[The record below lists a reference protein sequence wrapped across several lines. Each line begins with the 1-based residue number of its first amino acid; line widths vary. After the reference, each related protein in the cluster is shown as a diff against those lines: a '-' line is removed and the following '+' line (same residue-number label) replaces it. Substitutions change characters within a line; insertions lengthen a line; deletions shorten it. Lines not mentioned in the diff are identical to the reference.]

1 MTNGGGI
8 NNLMS
13 NIWKIYMLAVIS
25 FLVGTSQFVI
35 VGVLDKVAASVGV
48 SVATAGQLITV
59 FALAN
64 AVGTPLVIGATTK
77 MNQSRQMLLALFV
90 VLIGVVEMFV
100 MPGFNGL
107 LLSRAILG
115 VGTGVF
121 IVSAYAVTAKLA
133 SPGQQGKAMSN
144 ISMGFSASLV
154 FGVPIGRII
163 TTMYDWQAI
172 FWGIGVLSLTG
183 CFAVRR
189 FLPAVEGN
197 APVPF
202 SRQLSLL
209 KRPNIAAT
217 LAVTFFVFIGYSVIN
232 TYITPFLTSVKTMNE
247 QEISSILFALGIAS
261 LIGSKLGG
269 VLADRIGITRTLIG
283 SMIVQTL
290 LLTAVTIGFQSATM
304 TIVLILIWATAAWV
318 FGLTQS
324 FNIVSL
330 APEASS
336 VMLSLNSSFVQLG
349 FAAGA
354 VIGGLAV
361 SASSVATVSAVGA
374 LATGVAVCVAIFS
387 LGCLRLR
394 CQACGE

>member
-1 MTNGGGI
+1 
-8 NNLMS
+8 
-13 NIWKIYMLAVIS
+13 MLAAIS

-35 VGVLDKVAASVGV
+35 VGVLDKVSASVGV

-90 VLIGVVEMFV
+90 VLVGVVGMFV

-121 IVSAYAVTAKLA
+121 IVSAYAITAKLA
-133 SPGQQGKAMSN
+133 SPRQQGEAMSN

-154 FGVPIGRII
+154 FGVPIGRIV
-163 TTMYDWQAI
+163 TTMYDWQTI
-172 FWGIGVLSLTG
+172 FWVIGGLSVVG
-183 CFAVRR
+183 CVAVRR
-189 FLPAVEGN
+189 FLPAVAGN
-197 APVPF
+197 APVPV
-202 SRQLSLL
+202 SKQLSLL
-209 KRPNIAAT
+209 KNPNIATA
-217 LAVTFFVFIGYSVIN
+217 LVVTFFVFIGYSVVN
-232 TYITPFLTSVKTMNE
+232 TYITPFLTSIKTMNE
-247 QEISSILFALGIAS
+247 QEMSSILFALGIAS

-269 VLADRIGITRTLIG
+269 FLADRVGITRTLIG
-283 SMIVQTL
+283 SML
-290 LLTAVTIGFQSATM
+290 LQAILLAAVSIGFQSAAT
-304 TIVLILIWATAAWV
+304 TIILILLWATAAWV

-354 VIGGLAV
+354 GIGGLAV
-361 SASSVATVSAVGA
+361 SASSVTTVSTVGA
-374 LATGVAVCVAIFS
+374 LAAGIAACVAIVS
-387 LGCLRLR
+387 LGSFRLR

>member
-1 MTNGGGI
+1 
-8 NNLMS
+8 MS
-13 NIWKIYMLAVIS
+13 NTWKIYMLAVIS

-35 VGVLDKVAASVGV
+35 VGVLDKIAASVGV
-48 SVATAGQLITV
+48 SLATAGQLITV

-64 AVGTPLVIGATTK
+64 AVGTPLVVGTTTK
-77 MNQSRQMLLALFV
+77 MNQSRQMLLALFL
-90 VLIGVVEMFV
+90 VLAGVVGTFV
-100 MPGFNGL
+100 LPGFNGL

-121 IVSAYAVTAKLA
+121 IVSAYAITAKLA

-154 FGVPIGRII
+154 FGVPLGRII
-163 TTMYDWQAI
+163 TDMYDWQAI
-172 FWGIGVLSLTG
+172 FWGIGLLSIAG

-197 APVPF
+197 APVPV
-202 SRQLSLL
+202 SQQLSLM
-209 KRPNIAAT
+209 KKPNIATT
-217 LAVTFFVFIGYSVIN
+217 LAVTFFVFVGYSVVN
-232 TYITPFLTSVKTMNE
+232 TYITPFLSSVKTMTE
-247 QEISSILFALGIAS
+247 QEMSSILFALGIAS

-269 VLADRIGITRTLIG
+269 VLADRMGITRTLIG
-283 SMIVQTL
+283 SMIVQAVL
-290 LLTAVTIGFQSATM
+290 LSIVSIGFQSAAM
-304 TIVLILIWATAAWV
+304 TIGLILVWATAAWV

-354 VIGGLAV
+354 GIGGLAV
-361 SASSVATVSAVGA
+361 SASSVASVSAVGA
-374 LATGVAVCVAIFS
+374 LAAGVAACVAIFS
-387 LGCLRLR
+387 LGSFRLK
-394 CQACGE
+394 CQTCGE